1 MNKVTI
7 MACLL
12 WAGCLYAAEEPS
24 PMDLQYAEL
33 EQARE
38 RLQWRLDA
46 LQYRVRGRSMPAA
59 EAGQI
64 GRALGHGY
72 HILRHPPLRAAFR
85 SQAELTAEQQQVDS
99 INRRLDRV
107 EALLAPD

>member
-1 MNKVTI
+1 
-7 MACLL
+7 
-12 WAGCLYAAEEPS
+12 
-24 PMDLQYAEL
+24 MDLQYAEL

-38 RLQWRLDA
+38 QLQWRLDT
-46 LQYRVRGRSMPAA
+46 LQYRVRGRPMPAA

-64 GRALGHGY
+64 GRTLGHGY
-72 HILRHPPLRAAFR
+72 RILRHPPLRAAFR
-85 SQAELTAEQQQVDS
+85 SPEELTAERQQLDS